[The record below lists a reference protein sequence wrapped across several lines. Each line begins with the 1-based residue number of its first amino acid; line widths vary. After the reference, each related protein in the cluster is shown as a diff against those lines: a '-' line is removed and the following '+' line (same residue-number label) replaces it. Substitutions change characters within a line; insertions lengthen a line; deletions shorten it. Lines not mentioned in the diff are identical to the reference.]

1 MPQASQAYVHKPF
14 DKAGQFLDGLDADAA
29 AELVTAAAD
38 VVLILDTDGVIRD
51 MALIGNDMMGLG
63 CQDWIGKP
71 WTQTVT
77 IESKPKI
84 EDLLSPRADQNADS
98 VRWRHVNHPM
108 ADRADLPLSYSVVQ
122 VHRKTKGKADQVSHS
137 VAFGRDLRGQVALQQ
152 RLVTAQQSME
162 RDYWRLRQVETR
174 YRLLFQMASEPVLIL
189 EGSID
194 KLEEA
199 NPAAHELF
207 GEPSRLP
214 GWTLLSSLDAPSQA
228 AVRDMLDRLRAS
240 GRADPCTIRLVDST
254 QDMVVAASQ
263 FRQENT
269 LHFLLRFTR
278 PFDSVAPSLSASK
291 RQLLQVME
299 SAPDALVVTDLDGRI
314 LSANRAFLDLGQLAS
329 EDQARGE
336 VLEKWLGRTG
346 VDFRVLLTNLRQHGS
361 VRLFATQMRGEYGS
375 TSEVEISAVAVNAG
389 SQRCLGFTI
398 RDVGRRLGIETRASK
413 ELPRSASQMTELV
426 GRLPLKDIVR
436 ETTDLIEQLCIE
448 AALELT
454 GDNRASAA
462 EMLGLSRQSLYIKLR
477 RFGILEGVSE
487 DTH

>member
-1 MPQASQAYVHKPF
+1 MPQAPQAYAEKPF
-14 DKAGQFLDGLDADAA
+14 DMAGQFLANLDAQSA
-29 AELVTAAAD
+29 AELITAASD
-38 VVLILDTDGVIRD
+38 VVLILDKDGVIRD
-51 MALIGNDMMGLG
+51 MALSNADMLSVG
-63 CQDWIGKP
+63 CQDWLGKA
-71 WTQTVT
+71 WVDTVT
-77 IESKPKI
+77 VESKPKV
-84 EDLLSPRADQNADS
+84 EALLNKSEPAS
-98 VRWRHVNHPM
+98 EGVRWRHVNHPV
-108 ADRADLPLSYSVVQ
+108 ADKADLALSYSVIQ
-122 VHRKTKGKADQVSHS
+122 LHS
-137 VAFGRDLRGQVALQQ
+137 EQGDSDTAHAVAFGRDLRSHAALQQ
-152 RLVTAQQSME
+152 RLVTAQLSME

-199 NPAAHELF
+199 NPAAYELF
-207 GEPSRLP
+207 GEKSRTP
-214 GWTLLSSLDAPSQA
+214 GWTLAASLDAASHNA
-228 AVRDMLDRLRAS
+228 LRDMLDRLRAS
-240 GRADPCTIRLVDST
+240 GKADPCEVRLIEGA
-254 QDMVVAASQ
+254 QDLVVTASQ

-278 PFDSVAPSLSASK
+278 PQDSVAPSLARGK
-291 RQLLQVME
+291 QRLLQVME
-299 SAPDALVVTDLDGRI
+299 AAPDALVVTDMEGRV
-314 LSANRAFLDLGQLAS
+314 LSANRAFLDMGQLGT

-336 VLEKWLGRTG
+336 VLDKWLGRTG
-346 VDFRVLLTNLRQHGS
+346 VDFRVLLTNLRQHGT
-361 VRLFATQMRGEYGS
+361 VRLFATQMRGEFGS
-375 TSEVEISAVAVNAG
+375 TSEVEISAVAVNSG
-389 SQRCLGFTI
+389 PQRCLGFTI
-398 RDVGRRLGIETRASK
+398 RDMGRRLTADARSAK

-477 RFGILEGVSE
+477 RFGILEGVGE

>member
-1 MPQASQAYVHKPF
+1 MPQAPQAYADKPF
-14 DKAGQFLDGLDADAA
+14 DMAGQFLANLDAETA
-29 AELVTAAAD
+29 AELITAASD
-38 VVLILDTDGVIRD
+38 VVLILDKDGVIRD
-51 MALIGNDMMGLG
+51 MALSNADMLSVG
-63 CQDWIGKP
+63 CQDWLGKS
-71 WTQTVT
+71 WIDTVT
-77 IESKPKI
+77 VESKPKVEAMLKKH
-84 EDLLSPRADQNADS
+84 EDPAADG
-98 VRWRHVNHPM
+98 VRWRHVNHPV
-108 ADRADLPLSYSVVQ
+108 ADKPDLALSYSVIRLHTAQ
-122 VHRKTKGKADQVSHS
+122 GDSDTAHA
-137 VAFGRDLRGQVALQQ
+137 VAFGRDLRSHAALQQ
-152 RLVTAQQSME
+152 RLVTAQLSME

-199 NPAAHELF
+199 NPAAYELF
-207 GEPSRLP
+207 GEKSRAP
-214 GWTLLSSLDAPSQA
+214 GWTLAASLDAASHNA
-228 AVRDMLDRLRAS
+228 LREMLDRLRAS
-240 GRADPCTIRLVDST
+240 GKADPCEVRLIEGA
-254 QDMVVAASQ
+254 QDLMVTASQ

-278 PFDSVAPSLSASK
+278 PQDSVAPSLARGK
-291 RQLLQVME
+291 QRLLQVME
-299 SAPDALVVTDLDGRI
+299 AAPDALVVTDMEGRV
-314 LSANRAFLDLGQLAS
+314 LSANRAFLDMGQLGT

-336 VLEKWLGRTG
+336 VLDKWLGRTG
-346 VDFRVLLTNLRQHGS
+346 VDFRVLLTNLRQHGT

-375 TSEVEISAVAVNAG
+375 TSEVEISAVAVNTG
-389 SQRCLGFTI
+389 PQRCLGFTI
-398 RDVGRRLGIETRASK
+398 RDMGRRLTSDTRTSK

-477 RFGILEGVSE
+477 RFGILEGVGE